1 MTSTTATQTMR
12 TTTFRVNNTLAFVDD
27 IEFLNEDNIHVTLW
41 IDYEN
46 EDGKPFS
53 LTSSH
58 PSARQFRATIED
70 VLRHHGVDPDQVIED
85 REALVS

>member
-1 MTSTTATQTMR
+1 MSNNETLR
-12 TTTFRVNNTLAFVDD
+12 TEPFRVNNTLAFVDD
-27 IEFLNEDNIHVTLW
+27 IEFLSEDDIHVTLW

-58 PSARQFRATIED
+58 PSAKQSRATIED
-70 VLRHHGVDPDQVIED
+70 VLRHHGVDPEQVIKSAEVVT
-85 REALVS
+85 A